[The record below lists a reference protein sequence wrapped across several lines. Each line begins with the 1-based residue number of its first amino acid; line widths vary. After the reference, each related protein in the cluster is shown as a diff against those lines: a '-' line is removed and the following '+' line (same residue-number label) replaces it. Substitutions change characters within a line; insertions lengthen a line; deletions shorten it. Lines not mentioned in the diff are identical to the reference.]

1 MSLFRTRGLH
11 RRGLLV
17 LVAILLALW
26 PTGPLAAQTTPLHL
40 PFTIDTLPN
49 GLTLIVHQD
58 RSVPTVAVN
67 MWYHVGSGDE
77 RPGRTGFAH
86 LFEHLMFMGSQNA
99 EYPAFDRLL
108 EAAGANNNG
117 STTEDRTNY
126 YESGPRTALPLMLW
140 LEADRMGW
148 LLPTMDSAKVDLQRD
163 VVKNERRQSYENRP
177 YGMAFTELP
186 GAMYPTGHPYSW
198 PVIGS
203 MRDLTAAS
211 VEDVKNF
218 FRMYYAPNNATLV
231 VAGDVDPAEVRRLVR
246 QYFGEIPRGPAPDRP
261 PTPAFQLR
269 RDTTIVLE
277 DRVQLPRLFLDW
289 HTVRGY
295 SQDDAALNVLGY
307 ILTGAKNGRLT
318 QTLVYDRQVATNV
331 FAGQDGKLRD
341 GDFSVIATAKPGTP
355 LDTLQAIVDREL
367 ARLIAEGPTARELDQ
382 ARNSL
387 EAGQLRQLENVDAK
401 ADQLNAYYYF
411 TGQPDYLAQ
420 DLARTRAVTAAD
432 VQRVARQYLQAPRVV
447 LSVVPQGHREL
458 AATRGAT
465 P

>member
-1 MSLFRTRGLH
+1 MSQCFP
-11 RRGLLV
+11 RRARWLGAMLAVGV
-17 LVAILLALW
+17 LAVL
-26 PTGPLAAQTTPLHL
+26 PPCRLAAQTPALHL
-40 PFTIDTLPN
+40 PYTIDTLPN
-49 GLTLIVHQD
+49 GLTLIVHED

-67 MWYHVGSGDE
+67 VWYHVGSGDE
-77 RPGRTGFAH
+77 RVGRTGFAH

-99 EYPAFDRLL
+99 VYPAFDRLL
-108 EAAGANNNG
+108 EAAGGNNNG

-148 LLPTMDSAKVDLQRD
+148 LLPTMDRAKVDLQRD
-163 VVKNERRQSYENRP
+163 VVTNERRQSYENRP
-177 YGMAFTELP
+177 YGQAFINLP
-186 GAMYPTGHPYSW
+186 SAMYPPGHPYSW

-218 FRMYYAPNNATLV
+218 FRMFYAPNNATLV
-231 VAGDVDPAEVRRLVR
+231 VAGDVDPVEVRRLVR
-246 QYFGEIPRGPAPDRP
+246 QYFAEIPRGPAPDRP
-261 PTPAFQLR
+261 PTPTFQLP
-269 RDTTIVLE
+269 RDTTVVLE
-277 DRVQLPRLFLDW
+277 DRVQLPRLYIDW
-289 HTVRGY
+289 HTVKGY
-295 SQDDAALNVLGY
+295 ATDDAALNVLAY
-307 ILTGAKNGRLT
+307 VLTGAKNGRLT

-341 GDFSVIATAKPGTP
+341 GDFSVIATGKPGTP

-367 ARLIAEGPTARELDQ
+367 ARLIAQGPTQHELDQ
-382 ARNSL
+382 AQNSL
-387 EAGQLRQLENVDAK
+387 EASQLRQLENVDAK
-401 ADQLNAYYYF
+401 ADQLNYYYYF
-411 TGQPDYLAQ
+411 TGQPDFLAQ

-447 LSVVPQGHREL
+447 LSVVPEGHREL
-458 AATRGAT
+458 AAGRTGVT

>member
-1 MSLFRTRGLH
+1 MSLFRPGGRGRLGVLLVVA
-11 RRGLLV
+11 GLLAPWPAGP
-17 LVAILLALW
+17 LVAQLR
-26 PTGPLAAQTTPLHL
+26 L

-49 GLTLIVHQD
+49 GLRLIVHED
-58 RSVPTVAVN
+58 HSVPTVAVN

-77 RPGRTGFAH
+77 RVGRTGFAH
-86 LFEHLMFMGSQNA
+86 LFEHLMFMGSEHA
-99 EYPAFDRLL
+99 PYPAFDRLL

-148 LLPTMDSAKVDLQRD
+148 MVNTMDSAKVDLQRD
-163 VVKNERRQSYENRP
+163 VVKNERRQRLENAP
-177 YGMAFTELP
+177 YGMAFDHLP
-186 GAMYPTGHPYSW
+186 GAMYPAGHPYSW

-211 VEDVKNF
+211 TEDVRNF

-261 PTPAFQLR
+261 PTPQFQLR

-277 DRVQLPRLFLDW
+277 DRVQLPRLYLNW
-289 HTVRGY
+289 HTVPGY
-295 SQDDAALNVLGY
+295 SPDDAALNVLGY
-307 ILTGAKNGRLT
+307 LLTGAKNGRLT
-318 QTLVYDRQVATNV
+318 QALVYDRQVATNA
-331 FAGQDGKLRD
+331 FAGQDGTLRD
-341 GDFSVIATAKPGTP
+341 GDFSVITTAKPGTP
-355 LDTLQAIVDREL
+355 LDTLQAIVEREL
-367 ARLIAEGPTARELDQ
+367 ARLIAEGPTARELEQ
-382 ARNSL
+382 AQNAL
-387 EAGQLRQLENVDAK
+387 EASQLRQLENVDAK

-411 TGQPDYLAQ
+411 TGTPDYLAQ
-420 DLARTRAVTAAD
+420 DLARVRAVTAAD
-432 VQRVARQYLQAPRVV
+432 VQRVARQYLQAPRVT
-447 LSVVPQGHREL
+447 LSVVPQGRREL
-458 AATRGAT
+458 AATRGVT

>member
-1 MSLFRTRGLH
+1 
-11 RRGLLV
+11 
-17 LVAILLALW
+17 
-26 PTGPLAAQTTPLHL
+26 
-40 PFTIDTLPN
+40 
-49 GLTLIVHQD
+49 
-58 RSVPTVAVN
+58 
-67 MWYHVGSGDE
+67 
-77 RPGRTGFAH
+77 
-86 LFEHLMFMGSQNA
+86 
-99 EYPAFDRLL
+99 
-108 EAAGANNNG
+108 
-117 STTEDRTNY
+117 
-126 YESGPRTALPLMLW
+126 MLW

-246 QYFGEIPRGPAPDRP
+246 QYFGDIPRGPTPDRP
-261 PTPAFQLR
+261 PTPTFQLP
-269 RDTTIVLE
+269 RDTTVVLE
-277 DRVQLPRLFLDW
+277 DRVQLPRLYLNW

-295 SQDDAALNVLGY
+295 SADDAALNVLGY
-307 ILTGAKNGRLT
+307 LLTGAKNGRLT

-341 GDFSVIATAKPGTP
+341 GDFSIITTGKPGTP

-382 ARNSL
+382 ARNAL

-458 AATRGAT
+458 AATRGGMT